1 MERAPKRRKATK
13 ACDNCKR
20 QKTRCEWNAATDE
33 SPNGGCHRCR
43 VLSQICKVDGHPS
56 SHDTQHVST
65 HGPSSTSTSAPP
77 RGDDTPSVT
86 SPTEQEG
93 GISRYQPNFHEST
106 HALESSESFFTDL
119 KEVAWSTPMAMVTR
133 LLAWHEGRPFASDA
147 GKDPASAG
155 IISEL
160 ETQELLLV

>member
-1 MERAPKRRKATK
+1 MERAQKRGKATK

-33 SPNGGCHRCR
+33 SPHSGCHRCR
-43 VLSQICKVDGHPS
+43 VLSQTCTVDGHPS
-56 SHDTQHVST
+56 SQDIHQVPTP
-65 HGPSSTSTSAPP
+65 GPSNTSTSAIP
-77 RGDDTPSVT
+77 GGESVI
-86 SPTEQEG
+86 SPAEQEG
-93 GISRYQPNFHEST
+93 DVSRYQPNFHEST
-106 HALESSESFFTDL
+106 HVLETSESFFTDF

-160 ETQELLLV
+160 EVQDLLLM